1 MVNKESVAINELDLT
16 KYQMI
21 SPNINNPF
29 YGEVSVY
36 KNNTSEQTIA
46 TGSSM
51 TNSEEKIR
59 ETGKYCK

>member
-1 MVNKESVAINELDLT
+1 MGNQESVATNDLDLT
-16 KYQMI
+16 KYHMI
-21 SPNINNPF
+21 NPNINNPF

-46 TGSSM
+46 TGRSM
-51 TNSEEKIR
+51 INSEERIR